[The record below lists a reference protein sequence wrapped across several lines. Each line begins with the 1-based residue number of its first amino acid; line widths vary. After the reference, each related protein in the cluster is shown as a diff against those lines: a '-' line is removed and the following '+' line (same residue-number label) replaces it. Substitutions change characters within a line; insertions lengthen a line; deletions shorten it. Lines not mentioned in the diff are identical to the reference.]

1 MAMARQCQGCRVG
14 EAGHADERDDERHV
28 VARRTVRGGDC
39 LDAVRGGGT
48 VPDRGGGAVHGRGGE
63 AAPGLL
69 HSRGGPSGE
78 RQGEDE
84 DGEVDV
90 VISPD
95 DTLRLLQRIKAG
107 SSWDP

>member
-1 MAMARQCQGCRVG
+1 M
-14 EAGHADERDDERHV
+14 
-28 VARRTVRGGDC
+28 
-39 LDAVRGGGT
+39 
-48 VPDRGGGAVHGRGGE
+48 PDRGGGAVHGRGGE